1 MGLSSKYPYYG
12 PLGTGNY
19 NVSLA
24 FFGPAS
30 EISKSLGLNSSTGLV
45 LPNTDYIQKF
55 AEGDLGISDGFIKN
69 MLAKNFNSPIAQ
81 KDEKVFRQFAKINK
95 IEIEDINKYKKGN
108 KFVFPKSEIK
118 IPDEFNMT
126 GFKAF
131 EKTTLQ
137 SIFETQKPFIEI
149 VGIAIGSV
157 AKAEDVIARVM
168 PFFGDP
174 LTVKS
179 RRPVGNAGA
188 GSSRPK
194 AIGYKKAAETK
205 ASLQKLEAIRRKDE
219 IQTNPNNTNPNNVDL
234 SIKTQTDNQSGT
246 DLTSSRWQVISTVY
260 STGTFDPNVEYNY
273 TYVNLPADN
282 QLPDV
287 PAPNLED
294 NDPYQNY
301 KPKSLIFGIYD
312 SKGVPLDPNE
322 FLTTI
327 GLQGNNRVDVTTP
340 FKKADWILRSPKWK
354 LPDGVIEWPSFGTPN
369 FIWEKN
375 TILGRETRVSK
386 KSPGSGWSIRRYK
399 PNERN
404 IITKEIAIPKDPVIQ
419 SFDATESTQY
429 KNYYSD
435 IIDIGLNNFVVDNQE
450 KVKRKSELTNQLD
463 IRPQVEL
470 TFSWGH
476 LKSSVYK
483 DKFPD
488 AMKKS
493 YKPYQIFVPE
503 AAKDENLIK
512 LATQKGEKAGLI
524 WVDPEADYD
533 LKIIRVDPVT
543 NIEYSEAKDKPEL
556 NASIKQFVKNK
567 IKFVFSNGATF
578 SLSISKNNQDDIVYE
593 NINEFIYENWNY
605 ESGTGKILNN
615 NEYEIKV
622 WSDLAPTRLST
633 SNNFSWK
640 VEREPLKIQIP
651 GVFGSFSVKL
661 QEPDYYSVTKRDGVW
676 YYTSTANNF
685 VRNGEVRLGDGTSV
699 LVEDGKIT
707 KWFYINQTFTGPNTG
722 LNLPTF
728 GVERTF
734 TINYEND
741 RIDVTD
747 KTIPIWRLKL
757 DDRYVRSSII
767 DPSQITNNFLTTAD
781 LFVKDPDWYGHGS
794 PTDPQNITRIKRY
807 ALTDLDQE
815 TYYIVE
821 GVLKT
826 ENEFETDDNG
836 KRLNSGRGR
845 GGGGGWYRLPH
856 AIGATG
862 VFTRLLIDIGVK
874 LVPKIV
880 KTINL
885 YTNPPK
891 FVTDILADKL
901 KKNFEFLSEEAI
913 NTFQKAAQLK
923 DQIGSQTQGIENI
936 EKTINETRAS
946 AYATSNKLVA
956 EARTDIELEQAKK
969 NSKDIQAKA
978 EEKVNKLKQI
988 VNKKKVLVKKL
999 RDFYKDSILSNYV
1012 YLDEKSLQSIFVLDG
1027 GANIPFLGGLKFG
1040 MASNMADVPNKPPLK
1055 LIFPDSNNVFK
1066 NVQYFIDNRPKQ
1078 AVNVNQ
1084 PANTAI
1090 SNEKT
1095 DLTKVNIPQIPA
1107 KTPFANKTINFNEDV
1122 NKVQIKFEDGSV
1134 KYIDNDYLQN
1144 FVLENQ
1150 SKYNFIYV
1158 TEELN
1163 RTLVEV
1169 DELLQNGTQDS
1180 LDKAKVKLDIAKKN
1194 FPNNTAIDDKIN
1206 ELNQK
1211 NNFLSKNIQPLL
1223 KAILSIVTFPLK
1235 LVLKILN
1242 WLLSF
1247 FTSLTNPLTL
1257 ASKMKEFL
1265 SFQWIMQFF
1274 KADDIFKMFSVSY
1287 QPITLIPYAAI
1298 AAAAKGKYQA
1308 NSGGKADLSK
1318 YISADPVPT
1327 LPTYTV
1333 DQYKNLLKGMQ
1344 PLRLTIIFD
1353 MLKKFINGVIDFI
1366 WSLFGI
1372 EALIKPPH
1380 VKGLSNGSNDA
1391 NSSGS
1396 TSPEDVMSVVNRIE
1410 PKGAS
1415 MSGGLDNTILQ
1426 SFIYEVKLPDG
1437 KTKTF
1442 LDKEELDKFIDEN
1455 SDLAFDFTF

>member
-1 MGLSSKYPYYG
+1 MSLSSQYPYYG
-12 PLGTGNY
+12 PLGSGNY

-95 IEIEDINKYKKGN
+95 IEIDDINKYKKGN

-137 SIFETQKPFIEI
+137 SIFETQKPFVEI

-168 PFFGDP
+168 PFFGNP

-179 RRPVGNAGA
+179 RKPVGNAGA

-194 AIGYKKAAETK
+194 AIGYKGAAETK
-205 ASLQKLEAIRRKDE
+205 SSLQKLEAIRTKDD
-219 IQTNPNNTNPNNVDL
+219 IQVNTNNTNPNNIDL
-234 SIKTQTDNQSGT
+234 TINTQTDNQSGI
-246 DLTSSRWQVISTVY
+246 TSTSWKIISTVY

-273 TYVNLPADN
+273 TYINLPADKE
-282 QLPDV
+282 LPDV
-287 PAPNLED
+287 PEPDLED
-294 NDPYQNY
+294 TDPYQNY
-301 KPKSLIFGIYD
+301 KPKSIIFGIYD
-312 SKGVPLDPNE
+312 SKGAPLDPNE

-354 LPDGVIEWPSFGTPN
+354 LPEGVIEWPSFGTPN

-375 TILGRETRVSK
+375 TIFGRETRVSK
-386 KSPGSGWSIRRYK
+386 KSPGVGWSIRKYK
-399 PNERN
+399 PNDRN
-404 IITKEIAIPKDPVIQ
+404 VITKEIAIPNDPVIQ

-435 IIDIGLNNFVVDNQE
+435 IIDIGLNNYEITNEE
-450 KVKRKSELTNQLD
+450 KIKRKSELTNQLD

-476 LKSSVYK
+476 CKSSVYK

-493 YKPYQIFVPE
+493 YKPYQIFIPE

-512 LATQKGEKAGLI
+512 LANQKGEKAGLI

-578 SLSISKNNQDDIVYE
+578 SLSISKNNQDDKVYE

-605 ESGTGKILNN
+605 DSKTGKILNN

-622 WSDLAPTRLST
+622 WSDLAPTRLTS

-640 VEREPLKIQIP
+640 VEKEPLKIQIP

-661 QEPDYYSVTKRDGVW
+661 QEPDYYSITKRDDVW

-699 LVEDGKIT
+699 FVEDGKIT
-707 KWFYINQTFTGPNTG
+707 KWFYVNQTFTGPNTG

-757 DDRYVRSSII
+757 DDNYVRSNII
-767 DPSQITNNFLTTAD
+767 DPSQVTNNFLTTAE
-781 LFVKDPDWYGHGS
+781 LFAKDPEWYGHGS
-794 PTDPQNITRIKRY
+794 PTDPQSITKIKRY

-821 GVLKT
+821 GILKT

-836 KRLNSGRGR
+836 KRLNSGRGK
-845 GGGGGWYRLPH
+845 GGGGWYRLPH
-856 AIGATG
+856 AIGACG

-891 FVTDILADKL
+891 YVTDILADKL
-901 KKNFEFLSEEAI
+901 KNNFEFLSDEAI

-936 EKTINETRAS
+936 EKTIDETRAN
-946 AYATSNKLVA
+946 AYAASNKLVA

-978 EEKVNKLKQI
+978 EEKVNKLRQI
-988 VNKKKVLVKKL
+988 VNKKKILVKKL
-999 RDFYKDSILSNYV
+999 KDFYKDSILSNYV

-1027 GANIPFLGGLKFG
+1027 GANIPFIGGLKFG
-1040 MASNMADVPNKPPLK
+1040 MASNMADVPNKPALK

-1066 NVQYFIDNRPKQ
+1066 NVQYFIDNRPKP
-1078 AVNVNQ
+1078 AVNLNQ

-1090 SNEKT
+1090 NNEKT
-1095 DLTKVNIPQIPA
+1095 DLIKVSSQQVPA
-1107 KTPFANKTINFNEDV
+1107 KVPFANKTINFNEDV
-1122 NKVQIKFEDGSV
+1122 NKVQIKFEDGSI
-1134 KYIDNDYLQN
+1134 KYIDNDSLQN

-1169 DELLQNGTQDS
+1169 DELLQNGSQDS
-1180 LDKAKVKLDIAKKN
+1180 LDKAKVKLDEAKRS
-1194 FPNNTAIDDKIN
+1194 FPNNSAIDDKIN

-1235 LVLKILN
+1235 LVLKILK
-1242 WLLSF
+1242 WLLDF
-1247 FTSLTNPLTL
+1247 FQSLTNPLTL

-1265 SFQWIMQFF
+1265 SFKWIMQFF
-1274 KADDIFKMFSVSY
+1274 KADDIFKMFSVSFK
-1287 QPITLIPYAAI
+1287 PPTLISYAAI
-1298 AAAAKGKYQA
+1298 AAAAKGKYKA

-1327 LPTYTV
+1327 LPTYTA

-1344 PLRLTIIFD
+1344 PLRLTIIFE

-1380 VKGLSNGSNDA
+1380 VSGLSNGSIDA

-1396 TSPEDVMSVVNRIE
+1396 TNPEDVMSVVNRIE

-1415 MSGGLDNTILQ
+1415 MSTTNNTILQ

-1437 KTKTF
+1437 ETKTF
-1442 LDKEELDKFIDEN
+1442 LDRDQLDKFIEEN
-1455 SDLAFDFTF
+1455 ADLAFDFTF

>member
-1 MGLSSKYPYYG
+1 MSLSSQYPYYG
-12 PLGTGNY
+12 PLGSGNY

-95 IEIEDINKYKKGN
+95 IEIDDINKYKKGN

-137 SIFETQKPFIEI
+137 SIFETQKPFVEI

-168 PFFGDP
+168 PFFGNP

-179 RRPVGNAGA
+179 RKPVGNAGA

-194 AIGYKKAAETK
+194 AIGYKGAAETK
-205 ASLQKLEAIRRKDE
+205 SSLQKLEAIRIKDD
-219 IQTNPNNTNPNNVDL
+219 IQVNTNNTNPNNIDL
-234 SIKTQTDNQSGT
+234 TINTQTDNQNGI
-246 DLTSSRWQVISTVY
+246 TSTSWKIISTVY

-273 TYVNLPADN
+273 TYINLPADKE
-282 QLPDV
+282 LPDV
-287 PAPNLED
+287 PEPDLED
-294 NDPYQNY
+294 TDPYQNY
-301 KPKSLIFGIYD
+301 KPKSIIFGIYD
-312 SKGVPLDPNE
+312 SKGAPLDPNE

-354 LPDGVIEWPSFGTPN
+354 LPEGVIEWPSFGTPN

-375 TILGRETRVSK
+375 TIFGRETRVSK
-386 KSPGSGWSIRRYK
+386 KSPGVGWSIRKYK
-399 PNERN
+399 PNDRN
-404 IITKEIAIPKDPVIQ
+404 VITKEIAIPNDPVIQ
-419 SFDATESTQY
+419 SFDTTESTQY

-435 IIDIGLNNFVVDNQE
+435 IIDIGLNNYEISTQE
-450 KVKRKSELTNQLD
+450 KIKRKSELTNQLD

-476 LKSSVYK
+476 CKSSVYK

-493 YKPYQIFVPE
+493 YKPYQIFIPE

-512 LATQKGEKAGLI
+512 LANQKGEKAGLI

-578 SLSISKNNQDDIVYE
+578 SLSISKNNQDDKVYE

-605 ESGTGKILNN
+605 DSKTGKILNN

-622 WSDLAPTRLST
+622 WSDLAPTRLTS

-640 VEREPLKIQIP
+640 VEKEPLKIQIP

-661 QEPDYYSVTKRDGVW
+661 QEPDYYSITKRDDVW

-699 LVEDGKIT
+699 FVEDGKIT
-707 KWFYINQTFTGPNTG
+707 KWFYVNQTFSGPNTG

-757 DDRYVRSSII
+757 DDNYVRSNII
-767 DPSQITNNFLTTAD
+767 DPSQVTNNFLTTAE
-781 LFVKDPDWYGHGS
+781 LFAKDPEWYGHGS
-794 PTDPQNITRIKRY
+794 PTDPQSITKIKRY

-821 GVLKT
+821 GILKT

-836 KRLNSGRGR
+836 KRLNSGRGK
-845 GGGGGWYRLPH
+845 GGGGWYRLPH
-856 AIGATG
+856 AIGACG

-891 FVTDILADKL
+891 YVTDILADKL
-901 KKNFEFLSEEAI
+901 KNNFEFLSDEAI

-936 EKTINETRAS
+936 EKTIDETRAN
-946 AYATSNKLVA
+946 AYAASNKLVA

-978 EEKVNKLKQI
+978 EEKVNKLRQI
-988 VNKKKVLVKKL
+988 VNKKKILVKKL
-999 RDFYKDSILSNYV
+999 KDFYKDSILSNYV

-1027 GANIPFLGGLKFG
+1027 GANIPFIGGLKFG

-1066 NVQYFIDNRPKQ
+1066 NVQYFIDNRPKPV
-1078 AVNVNQ
+1078 VNLNQ

-1090 SNEKT
+1090 NNEKT
-1095 DLTKVNIPQIPA
+1095 DLIKVSSQQVPA
-1107 KTPFANKTINFNEDV
+1107 KVPFANKTINFNEDV
-1122 NKVQIKFEDGSV
+1122 NKVQIKFEDGSI
-1134 KYIDNDYLQN
+1134 KYIDNDSLQN

-1169 DELLQNGTQDS
+1169 DELLQNGSQDS
-1180 LDKAKVKLDIAKKN
+1180 LDKAKVKLDEAKRS
-1194 FPNNTAIDDKIN
+1194 FPNNSAIDDKIN

-1235 LVLKILN
+1235 LVLKILK
-1242 WLLSF
+1242 WLLDF
-1247 FTSLTNPLTL
+1247 FQSLTNPLTL

-1265 SFQWIMQFF
+1265 SFKWIMQFF
-1274 KADDIFKMFSVSY
+1274 KADDIFKMFSVSFK
-1287 QPITLIPYAAI
+1287 PPTLISYAAI
-1298 AAAAKGKYQA
+1298 AAAAKGKYKA

-1327 LPTYTV
+1327 LPTYTA

-1344 PLRLTIIFD
+1344 PLRLTIIFE

-1380 VKGLSNGSNDA
+1380 VSGLSNGSIDA

-1396 TSPEDVMSVVNRIE
+1396 TNPEDVMSVVNRIE

-1415 MSGGLDNTILQ
+1415 MSTTDNIILQ

-1437 KTKTF
+1437 ETKTF
-1442 LDKEELDKFIDEN
+1442 LDRDQLDKFIEEN
-1455 SDLAFDFTF
+1455 ADLAFDFTF

>member
-1 MGLSSKYPYYG
+1 MSLSSQYPYYG
-12 PLGTGNY
+12 PLGSGNY

-95 IEIEDINKYKKGN
+95 IEIDDINKYKKGN

-137 SIFETQKPFIEI
+137 SIFETQKPFVEI

-168 PFFGDP
+168 PFFGNP

-179 RRPVGNAGA
+179 RKPVGNAGA

-194 AIGYKKAAETK
+194 AIGYKGAAETK
-205 ASLQKLEAIRRKDE
+205 SSLQKLEAIRTKDD
-219 IQTNPNNTNPNNVDL
+219 IQVNTNNTNPNNIDL
-234 SIKTQTDNQSGT
+234 TINTQTDNQSGI
-246 DLTSSRWQVISTVY
+246 TSTSWKIISTVY

-273 TYVNLPADN
+273 TYINLPADKE
-282 QLPDV
+282 LPDV
-287 PAPNLED
+287 LEPDLED
-294 NDPYQNY
+294 TDSYQNY
-301 KPKSLIFGIYD
+301 KPKSIIFGIYD
-312 SKGVPLDPNE
+312 SKGAPLDPNE

-327 GLQGNNRVDVTTP
+327 GLQGNNRVDVITP

-354 LPDGVIEWPSFGTPN
+354 LPEGVIEWPSFGTPN

-375 TILGRETRVSK
+375 TIFGRETKVSK
-386 KSPGSGWSIRRYK
+386 KSPGVGWSIRKYK
-399 PNERN
+399 PNDRN
-404 IITKEIAIPKDPVIQ
+404 VITKEIAIPNDPVIQ

-435 IIDIGLNNFVVDNQE
+435 IIDIGLNNYEISTQE
-450 KVKRKSELTNQLD
+450 KIKRKSELTNQLD

-476 LKSSVYK
+476 CKSSVYK

-488 AMKKS
+488 TMKKS
-493 YKPYQIFVPE
+493 YKPYQIFIPE

-512 LATQKGEKAGLI
+512 LANQKGEKAGLV

-567 IKFVFSNGATF
+567 VKFSFSNGATF
-578 SLSISKNNQDDIVYE
+578 SLSISKNNQDDKVYE

-605 ESGTGKILNN
+605 DSKTGKILNN
-615 NEYEIKV
+615 NEYAIKV
-622 WSDLAPTRLST
+622 WSDLAPSRLTT

-640 VEREPLKIQIP
+640 VEKEPLKIKIP

-661 QEPDYYSVTKRDGVW
+661 QEPDYYSITKRDDVW

-685 VRNGEVRLGDGTSV
+685 IRNGEVKLGDGTSV
-699 LVEDGKIT
+699 FIEDGKIT
-707 KWFYINQTFTGPNTG
+707 KWFYLNQTFTGSNTG

-741 RIDVTD
+741 RIDVTN

-757 DDRYVRSSII
+757 DDNYVRSNII
-767 DPSQITNNFLTTAD
+767 DPSQVTNNFLTTAE
-781 LFVKDPDWYGHGS
+781 LFAKDPEWYGHGS
-794 PTDPQNITRIKRY
+794 PTDPQSITKIKRY

-836 KRLNSGRGR
+836 KRLNSGRGK
-845 GGGGGWYRLPH
+845 GGRGWYRLPH

-874 LVPKIV
+874 LVPKIT

-891 FVTDILADKL
+891 YVTDIIADKL
-901 KKNFEFLSEEAI
+901 KNNFEFLSEEAI
-913 NTFQKAAQLK
+913 NTFQKAAQIK

-936 EKTINETRAS
+936 EKTIDETRAN
-946 AYATSNKLVA
+946 AYTTSNKLVA

-978 EEKVNKLKQI
+978 EEKVNKLRQI
-988 VNKKKVLVKKL
+988 VNKKKILVKKL
-999 RDFYKDSILSNYV
+999 KDFYKDSILSNYV

-1027 GANIPFLGGLKFG
+1027 GANIPFIGGLKFG

-1066 NVQYFIDNRPKQ
+1066 NVQYFIDNRKRP
-1078 AVNVNQ
+1078 AVNLNQ
-1084 PANTAI
+1084 PANTSI
-1090 SNEKT
+1090 DNEKI
-1095 DLTKVNIPQIPA
+1095 DLIKVSSQQVPA
-1107 KTPFANKTINFNEDV
+1107 KVPFANKTINFNEDI
-1122 NKVQIKFEDGSV
+1122 NKVQIKFEDGSI
-1134 KYIDNDYLQN
+1134 KYIDNDSLQN

-1169 DELLQNGTQDS
+1169 DELLQNGSQDS
-1180 LDKAKVKLDIAKKN
+1180 LDKAKVKLDEAKRS
-1194 FPNNTAIDDKIN
+1194 FPNNSAIDDKIN

-1211 NNFLSKNIQPLL
+1211 NNFLSKNTQPLL

-1235 LVLKILN
+1235 LVLKILK
-1242 WLLSF
+1242 WLLDF
-1247 FTSLTNPLTL
+1247 FQSLTNPLTL

-1265 SFQWIMQFF
+1265 SFKWIMQFF
-1274 KADDIFKMFSVSY
+1274 KADDILKMFSVSFK
-1287 QPITLIPYAAI
+1287 PPTLISYAAI
-1298 AAAAKGKYQA
+1298 AATAKGKYKA

-1327 LPTYTV
+1327 LPTYTA
-1333 DQYKNLLKGMQ
+1333 DQYKNLLKGRQ
-1344 PLRLTIIFD
+1344 PLRLTIIFE

-1380 VKGLSNGSNDA
+1380 VKGLSNGSIDA

-1396 TSPEDVMSVVNRIE
+1396 TNSEDVMSIINRIE

-1415 MSGGLDNTILQ
+1415 DNPILQ

-1437 KTKTF
+1437 ETKTF
-1442 LDKEELDKFIDEN
+1442 LDRDQLDKFIEEN
-1455 SDLAFDFTF
+1455 ADLAFDFTF